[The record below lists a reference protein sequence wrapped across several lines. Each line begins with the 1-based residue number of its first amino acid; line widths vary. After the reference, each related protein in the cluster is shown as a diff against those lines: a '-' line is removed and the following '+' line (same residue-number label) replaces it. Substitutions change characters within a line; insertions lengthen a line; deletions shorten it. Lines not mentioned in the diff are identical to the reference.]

1 MKKGQSK
8 AAMALLTVA
17 GGSGEPPQDAMR
29 RQDRSSWGSRGLL
42 TSRVTM
48 VEAKLVQDTRSLS
61 AGRHMQL
68 YILVK

>member
-1 MKKGQSK
+1 MKKGQPK
-8 AAMALLTVA
+8 AAIALLTVA

-61 AGRHMQL
+61 AG
-68 YILVK
+68 